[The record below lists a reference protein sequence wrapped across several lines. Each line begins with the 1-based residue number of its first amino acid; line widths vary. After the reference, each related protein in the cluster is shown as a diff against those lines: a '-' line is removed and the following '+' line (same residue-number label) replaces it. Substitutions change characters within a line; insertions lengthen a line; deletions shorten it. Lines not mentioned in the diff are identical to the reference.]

1 MACTRDL
8 FVTWPFHFRSDLA
21 RRKIIASLL
30 ATNAVALMGQPHQV
44 QRLPFVG
51 SQVPVSR
58 YVITHVYPHDPHAF
72 TQGLEYRDGAL
83 FEGTG
88 RNGESTLR
96 KVEIATGRVLQQAS
110 IPADYFGEGITTWG
124 QTILQLTWKDEIGFV
139 YDRTT
144 LKQLRTFRY
153 NGEGWG
159 LTHNATH
166 VIMSDGSA
174 SLRFLDPRTLTETH
188 RVLITD
194 AGIPVRDLNELE
206 WVNGEIYAN
215 VWQTDFVAR
224 ISPSSGRV
232 LGWIDLSGLL
242 SPAEER
248 GTDVLNGI
256 AYDPARNRLF
266 VTGKLWPKLFEV
278 QVASGSEPKSAR

>member
-1 MACTRDL
+1 MRPSDRVSRLIVMAL
-8 FVTWPFHFRSDLA
+8 
-21 RRKIIASLL
+21 LL
-30 ATNAVALMGQPHQV
+30 ATHTVALIGQSHQA

-51 SQVPVSR
+51 SRVPVSR
-58 YVITHVYPHDPHAF
+58 YVITHVYPHDPRAF

-88 RNGESTLR
+88 LNGRSTLR
-96 KVEIATGRVLQQAS
+96 KVEIATGRVLQQAP

-124 QTILQLTWKDEIGFV
+124 QTILQLTWQSEVGFV

-144 LKQLRTFRY
+144 LRQLRTFRY
-153 NGEGWG
+153 TGEGWG
-159 LTHNATH
+159 LTHNTTH

-188 RVLITD
+188 RLLVTD

-206 WVNGEIYAN
+206 WVSGEIYAN

-224 ISPSSGRV
+224 ISPTSGRV

-242 SPAEER
+242 SRAEER
-248 GTDVLNGI
+248 GSVDVLNGI
-256 AYDPARNRLF
+256 AYDAARGRLF
-266 VTGKLWPKLFEV
+266 VTGKLWPKLFEI
-278 QVASGSEPKSAR
+278 QVVPRSPGPAK

>member
-1 MACTRDL
+1 MHNRVSHLVIMYWL
-8 FVTWPFHFRSDLA
+8 F
-21 RRKIIASLL
+21 
-30 ATNAVALMGQPHQV
+30 ATHAVALIGQPHQV

-51 SQVPVSR
+51 SRAPVSR
-58 YVITHVYPHDPHAF
+58 YVIEHVYPHDPRAF
-72 TQGLEYRDGAL
+72 TQGLEYLDGAL

-88 RNGESTLR
+88 LNGESTVR
-96 KVEIATGRVLQQAS
+96 KVEIATGRVLQRAS

-124 QTILQLTWKDEIGFV
+124 QTILQLTWQSEMGFV
-139 YDRTT
+139 YDRAT

-188 RVLITD
+188 RLLVTD

-215 VWQTDFVAR
+215 VWQTEFVAR
-224 ISPSSGRV
+224 ISPTSGRV

-242 SPAEER
+242 SPAEKR
-248 GTDVLNGI
+248 NGADVLNGI
-256 AYDPARNRLF
+256 AYDAARGRLF
-266 VTGKLWPKLFEV
+266 VTGKLWPKLFEIKV
-278 QVASGSEPKSAR
+278 IAGPAPKPGH

>member
-1 MACTRDL
+1 MR
-8 FVTWPFHFRSDLA
+8 PSDPGPPLVVLA
-21 RRKIIASLL
+21 PLL
-30 ATNAVALMGQPHQV
+30 ATNAVALIGQPHQV

-51 SQVPVSR
+51 SRAPLSR
-58 YVITHVYPHDPHAF
+58 YVITHVYPHDSHAF

-88 RNGESTLR
+88 LHGESTLR
-96 KVEIATGRVLQQAS
+96 KVEIASGRVLQRAS
-110 IPADYFGEGITTWG
+110 IPAEYFGEGITTWG
-124 QTILQLTWKDEIGFV
+124 QTILQLTWQSEIGFV

-153 NGEGWG
+153 TGEGWG

-188 RVLITD
+188 RLLVTD

-215 VWQTDFVAR
+215 VWQTSFVAR
-224 ISPSSGRV
+224 ISPTSGRV

-248 GTDVLNGI
+248 SGVDVLNGI
-256 AYDPARNRLF
+256 AYDPARGRLF
-266 VTGKLWPKLFEV
+266 VTGKLWPKLFEI
-278 QVASGSEPKSAR
+278 QVVSGSAPKPAR

>member
-1 MACTRDL
+1 MS
-8 FVTWPFHFRSDLA
+8 V
-21 RRKIIASLL
+21 LL

-51 SQVPVSR
+51 SRAPVSR
-58 YVITHVYPHDPHAF
+58 YVIAHVYPHDPHAF
-72 TQGLEYRDGAL
+72 TQGLEYQDGAL

-88 RNGESTLR
+88 LNGESTVR
-96 KVEIATGRVLQQAS
+96 RVEIATGRVLQRTS

-124 QTILQLTWKDEIGFV
+124 QTILQLTWQSEMGFI
-139 YDRTT
+139 YDRAT

-188 RVLITD
+188 RLLVTD

-215 VWQTDFVAR
+215 VWQADFVAR
-224 ISPSSGRV
+224 ISPTSGRV

-242 SPAEER
+242 SPAEKR
-248 GTDVLNGI
+248 NGADVLNGI
-256 AYDPARNRLF
+256 AYDAARNRLF
-266 VTGKLWPKLFEV
+266 VTGKLWPKLFEIKIS
-278 QVASGSEPKSAR
+278 ALPAPKPGR

>member
-1 MACTRDL
+1 MR
-8 FVTWPFHFRSDLA
+8 PSDRVSRIVMLA
-21 RRKIIASLL
+21 PLL
-30 ATNAVALMGQPHQV
+30 ATNAVALIGQPHQA

-51 SQVPVSR
+51 SRSPVSR
-58 YVITHVYPHDPHAF
+58 YAITHVYPHDPRAF

-88 RNGESTLR
+88 RYGESTLR
-96 KVEIATGRVLQQAS
+96 KVEIATGRVLQQA
-110 IPADYFGEGITTWG
+110 PLPREYFGEGITTWG
-124 QTILQLTWKDEIGFV
+124 TTILQLTWQSEIGFV

-159 LTHNATH
+159 LTHNTTH

-188 RVLITD
+188 RLLVTD

-215 VWQTDFVAR
+215 VWQTNFVAR

-248 GTDVLNGI
+248 SGVDVLNGI
-256 AYDPARNRLF
+256 AYDPARGRLF
-266 VTGKLWPKLFEV
+266 VTGKLWPKLFEI
-278 QVASGSEPKSAR
+278 QVVSGSAPKPAR

>member
-1 MACTRDL
+1 MACRRDPL
-8 FVTWPFHFRSDLA
+8 KVLA
-21 RRKIIASLL
+21 VIASVL
-30 ATNAVALMGQPHQV
+30 ATNTMALIGQPHQA

-51 SQVPVSR
+51 SRVPVSR
-58 YVITHVYPHDPHAF
+58 YVITRVYPHDPHAF

-83 FEGTG
+83 LEGTG

-96 KVEIATGRVLQQAS
+96 KVEIATGRVLQLAS

-124 QTILQLTWKDEIGFV
+124 QTILQLTWQSETGFV

-144 LKQLRTFRY
+144 FKQLRTFRY

-188 RVLITD
+188 RLLVTD

-224 ISPSSGRV
+224 ISPTSGRV
-232 LGWIDLSGLL
+232 LGWIDLGGLL
-242 SPAEER
+242 SPAEQR
-248 GTDVLNGI
+248 GGVDVLNGI
-256 AYDPARNRLF
+256 AYDAARNRLF
-266 VTGKLWPKLFEV
+266 VTGKLWPKLFEIEV
-278 QVASGSEPKSAR
+278 VPRSQSPAR

>member
-1 MACTRDL
+1 
-8 FVTWPFHFRSDLA
+8 
-21 RRKIIASLL
+21 
-30 ATNAVALMGQPHQV
+30 
-44 QRLPFVG
+44 
-51 SQVPVSR
+51 
-58 YVITHVYPHDPHAF
+58 
-72 TQGLEYRDGAL
+72 
-83 FEGTG
+83 
-88 RNGESTLR
+88 
-96 KVEIATGRVLQQAS
+96 VEIATGRVLQQAS
-110 IPADYFGEGITTWG
+110 LSAEYFGEGITTWG
-124 QTILQLTWKDEIGFV
+124 PTILQLTWQSEIGFV

-153 NGEGWG
+153 TGEGWG

-188 RVLITD
+188 RLLVTD

-215 VWQTDFVAR
+215 VWQTSFVAR
-224 ISPSSGRV
+224 ISPTSGLV

-248 GTDVLNGI
+248 SGVDVLNGI
-256 AYDPARNRLF
+256 AYDPARGRLF
-266 VTGKLWPKLFEV
+266 VTGKLWPKLFEI
-278 QVASGSEPKSAR
+278 QVVAGSAPKRTR